1 MRPLNILVVDDELAL
16 RQITADT
23 IARHGHTVETA
34 GGGNEALE
42 KLKVGEFDICLSDI
56 RMPDLS
62 GLELIERA
70 KALKI
75 ETSFLMMT
83 AYASVTTAIEA
94 MKLGAYDY
102 MVKPIRHEDLLN
114 RLGQLSDI
122 IGLRSE
128 NETLRNLVM
137 AAGDNH
143 CPSQSP
149 AMQHLDR
156 LTKKVAMT
164 DSTVMI
170 TGESG
175 TGKGVTARNIH
186 KNSLRANAPFIPVN
200 CGAIPEN
207 LLESEFFGH
216 AKGAFTGAIKIKKGL
231 FLEANHGTLFLDE
244 IGELPLNLQVK
255 LLHVIED
262 RQVRAVGSEASKPVD
277 VRIVV
282 ATNRNLEEMVK
293 EGTFREDLYFR
304 LNVFNLEIPPLRD
317 RLEDIEPL
325 THFFVR
331 QEAKKLGLSE
341 SIDIEPEVIELL
353 NGYHFQGNVREL
365 ENIIARSLI
374 LAEDNII
381 RTTDLPTHVIRSGT
395 PLNLTDTSLREQVRQ
410 FEIRVINKAIAAADG
425 DRRIAANS
433 LGLGL
438 SSLYR
443 KLDSG
448 EES

>member
-143 CPSQSP
+143 CPSQAP

-156 LTKKVAMT
+156 LTKKVAVT

-186 KNSLRANAPFIPVN
+186 KNSLRANAPSFQSTAGP
-200 CGAIPEN
+200 
-207 LLESEFFGH
+207 
-216 AKGAFTGAIKIKKGL
+216 
-231 FLEANHGTLFLDE
+231 FLKTFWKVSFLDTPKAR
-244 IGELPLNLQVK
+244 LPVPLK
-255 LLHVIED
+255 L
-262 RQVRAVGSEASKPVD
+262 R
-277 VRIVV
+277 
-282 ATNRNLEEMVK
+282 
-293 EGTFREDLYFR
+293 
-304 LNVFNLEIPPLRD
+304 
-317 RLEDIEPL
+317 
-325 THFFVR
+325 
-331 QEAKKLGLSE
+331 
-341 SIDIEPEVIELL
+341 
-353 NGYHFQGNVREL
+353 
-365 ENIIARSLI
+365 
-374 LAEDNII
+374 
-381 RTTDLPTHVIRSGT
+381 
-395 PLNLTDTSLREQVRQ
+395 
-410 FEIRVINKAIAAADG
+410 RVY
-425 DRRIAANS
+425 S
-433 LGLGL
+433 
-438 SSLYR
+438 
-443 KLDSG
+443 
-448 EES
+448 